1 MSEPLKEGE
10 IMHNEVSQYPSDKEH
25 LKILLR
31 QFADVLIQIR
41 KDTNRNGEQ
50 GLKAIDW
57 MQNQLHNQIENY
69 LSAAILGIE
78 GEQP

>member
-1 MSEPLKEGE
+1 MD
-10 IMHNEVSQYPSDKEH
+10 NEQPQYPLDKEH
-25 LKILLR
+25 LRILLR

-57 MQNQLHNQIENY
+57 TQNQLHNQIENY

-78 GEQP
+78 GDTKDE